1 MKASTRHLL
10 PPAPIA
16 NPALQLATT
25 DASAAASPS
34 GTPAPEDRSN
44 TMSRQVS
51 TGIEAANA
59 GQVTAATVITPAVRV
74 NVRVESS
81 KMPLDVAAV
90 ESIMASGTEDKMK
103 RLCQNILVV
112 GGTGRIHNMSF
123 AVESRWV
130 SRLGTQIHGKIR

>member
-1 MKASTRHLL
+1 
-10 PPAPIA
+10 
-16 NPALQLATT
+16 
-25 DASAAASPS
+25 
-34 GTPAPEDRSN
+34 
-44 TMSRQVS
+44 MSRQVS

-81 KMPLDVAAV
+81 KLPLDVAAV